1 MDPEVAQDFY
11 SKSDLDNAIDS
22 LDHKH
27 RKEEIQ
33 DLQSL
38 RKSILK
44 HAYKFEH
51 YHIIQTAYRIDGI
64 DLNKTLIDL
73 LDNLDDMIGFGE
85 HKRRLETTGTRANKR
100 AHEVAWYA
108 DALFEAEG
116 RNCLR
121 SIAFIVSGYNSSFL
135 VPNALGVIFANTRP
149 SAAV

>member
-1 MDPEVAQDFY
+1 MEPKETYINSKVRRLAEYLAMDPEVAQDFY

-100 AHEVAWYA
+100 AHEVA
-108 DALFEAEG
+108 
-116 RNCLR
+116 
-121 SIAFIVSGYNSSFL
+121 
-135 VPNALGVIFANTRP
+135 
-149 SAAV
+149 